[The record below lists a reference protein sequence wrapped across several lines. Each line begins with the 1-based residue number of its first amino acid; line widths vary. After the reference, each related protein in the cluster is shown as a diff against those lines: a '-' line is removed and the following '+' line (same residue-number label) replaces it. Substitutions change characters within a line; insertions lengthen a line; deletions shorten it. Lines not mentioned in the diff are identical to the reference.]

1 MAGETNFV
9 VRISGKRGNSY
20 YIDYLGSY
28 KVAEIA
34 KVAGIKPVEVKEI
47 YLSNGAEFD
56 EAIGVYYFNSVEA
69 ANKASAEIARKTKS
83 EYRGRL
89 IFLTEAEIEYIRKAL
104 INEGA
109 NTILVK
115 NKIKDAIFKKLN
127 A

>member
-9 VRISGKRGNSY
+9 VRISGRRENSY

-47 YLSNGAEFD
+47 YLSNGAEYD
-56 EAIGVYYFNSVEA
+56 EDMCVYYFNSVEA
-69 ANKASAEIARKTKS
+69 ANKAASDITKKTKS

-89 IFLTEAEIEYIRKAL
+89 VFLTEAEIEYIRKAL
-104 INEGA
+104 ISEGG
-109 NTILVK
+109 NTIRVK